1 MLLKNWFNLIVLT
14 AVFSVFTNIFTQ
26 FYLGMN
32 SQSSLRYVSAVSNLI
47 ILFILFKENSLF
59 KFSRLE
65 LAIYLILILHFI
77 YSAFCQVNLYL
88 FTDFGYLIFITI
100 LWFKSKKIDYDFNLN
115 TLGLAILIVISVLD
129 LVLSNQKLI
138 NPFIPILCVSLVLT
152 NLIKFRWK
160 RFFFIIPA
168 ILQYPYIS
176 RSILLG
182 IVSIICIDWRRIN
195 LFVFFLLTL
204 SFCSFVI
211 FSSDIQVNRRFT
223 ELYALYNNGFGE
235 LLAFSPSM
243 LQRAEELKYIFDS
256 KNLNLYSTLFGNGSG
271 ATIPSEAFTFNSAKA
286 GSFYKTSVHNVH
298 IFPALIF
305 FRYGI
310 LGLLVSFCIFYK
322 IVRKL
327 LSSEIGDIEKNIITI
342 FIFVILLNGNIIFI
356 MPILTFLMF
365 CNVNTSKKSENEKRF

>member
-26 FYLGMN
+26 FYLGIN
-32 SQSSLRYVSAVSNLI
+32 SQSSLRYVSAVSKLNNI
-47 ILFILFKENSLF
+47 IYSFFKENSLF

-160 RFFFIIPA
+160 RFFH
-168 ILQYPYIS
+168 YP
-176 RSILLG
+176 G
-182 IVSIICIDWRRIN
+182 HFTVS
-195 LFVFFLLTL
+195 
-204 SFCSFVI
+204 
-211 FSSDIQVNRRFT
+211 
-223 ELYALYNNGFGE
+223 LY
-235 LLAFSPSM
+235 
-243 LQRAEELKYIFDS
+243 Q
-256 KNLNLYSTLFGNGSG
+256 
-271 ATIPSEAFTFNSAKA
+271 
-286 GSFYKTSVHNVH
+286 
-298 IFPALIF
+298 
-305 FRYGI
+305 
-310 LGLLVSFCIFYK
+310 
-322 IVRKL
+322 
-327 LSSEIGDIEKNIITI
+327 
-342 FIFVILLNGNIIFI
+342 
-356 MPILTFLMF
+356 
-365 CNVNTSKKSENEKRF
+365 